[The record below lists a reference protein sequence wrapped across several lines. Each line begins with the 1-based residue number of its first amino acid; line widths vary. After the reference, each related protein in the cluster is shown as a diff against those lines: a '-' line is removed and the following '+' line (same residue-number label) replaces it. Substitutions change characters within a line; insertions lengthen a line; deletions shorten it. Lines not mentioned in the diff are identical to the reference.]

1 MPRQYHR
8 PIFGPYDLAVEILA
22 YSNRARAI
30 SARARELLE
39 TSEPDTFL
47 GRQHYR
53 LIPLPNEDGV
63 PPRKSEAAFVDA
75 AENIAHANAATDIAS
90 ASVQLAQG
98 PTSWAMRST
107 SHDEAMM
114 TAELHDAL
122 TEALEYIKAGG
133 LIRKYSLV
141 WNSRSKAPRI
151 IIWKATDA
159 SDQSLRRSIA
169 DSLAGL
175 AAESQITIEKD

>member
-1 MPRQYHR
+1 MFSFWMLRKISRTRKLR
-8 PIFGPYDLAVEILA
+8 P
-22 YSNRARAI
+22 
-30 SARARELLE
+30 
-39 TSEPDTFL
+39 
-47 GRQHYR
+47 
-53 LIPLPNEDGV
+53 
-63 PPRKSEAAFVDA
+63 
-75 AENIAHANAATDIAS
+75 NIARG
-90 ASVQLAQG
+90 SVQLAQR
-98 PTSWAMRST
+98 PTSWAMPLT

-141 WNSRSKAPRI
+141 WSSRSKAPRI